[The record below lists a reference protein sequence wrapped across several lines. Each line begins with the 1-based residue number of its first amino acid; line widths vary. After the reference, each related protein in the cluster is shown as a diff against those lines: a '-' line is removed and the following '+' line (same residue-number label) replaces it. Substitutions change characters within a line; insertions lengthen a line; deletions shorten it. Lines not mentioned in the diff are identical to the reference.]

1 MSANS
6 FDWMG
11 RNIPFRAGESVAAA
25 LDAAGIRTFG
35 PDALGQETRY
45 FCGIGACQCCVVRV
59 DGIVREACITPAR
72 AGMCVESL
80 EASHD

>member
-1 MSANS
+1 MTVQA

-11 RNIPFRAGESVAAA
+11 TSIPFRAGESIAAA

-35 PDALGQETRY
+35 ADTSGQETRY

-59 DGIVREACITPAR
+59 DGVVREACVTTAI
-72 AGMCVESL
+72 AGMRVEAL
-80 EASHD
+80 EKCRG

>member
-11 RNIPFRAGESVAAA
+11 RNIPFRTGESVAAA
-25 LDAAGIRTFG
+25 LDAAGIPTFG

-72 AGMCVESL
+72 AGMRVQSL

>member
-1 MSANS
+1 MSTKS

-11 RNIPFRAGESVAAA
+11 RNIPFRTGESVAAA

-72 AGMCVESL
+72 AGMRVQSL

>member
-1 MSANS
+1 MTGQS

-11 RNIPFRAGESVAAA
+11 RTISFRTGESIAAA

-35 PDALGQETRY
+35 PDTLGQETRY
-45 FCGIGACQCCVVRV
+45 FCGIGACQCCLVRV

-72 AGMCVESL
+72 AGMRIESV
-80 EASHD
+80 EASHA